1 MATKTFTEL
10 VDDLDGSKADLT
22 VSFSLE
28 GVDYEIDLSNAHV
41 EELHADMTK
50 WIVAARRVGG
60 RARRS
65 SRTPSSAK
73 ETAKIRKW
81 ALENNYNVSDRG
93 RIAAEVREA
102 YYAAHEG

>member
-50 WIVAARRVGG
+50 WIVAAPRGW
-60 RARRS
+60 
-65 SRTPSSAK
+65 SRTSQ
-73 ETAKIRKW
+73 
-81 ALENNYNVSDRG
+81 L
-93 RIAAEVREA
+93 
-102 YYAAHEG
+102 AHA

>member
-73 ETAKIRKW
+73 ETSKIRKW

>member
-41 EELHADMTK
+41 DELHADMTK

-81 ALENNYNVSDRG
+81 A
-93 RIAAEVREA
+93 IAAASLRMFARRTTPHTKAESTDA
-102 YYAAHEG
+102 

>member
-60 RARRS
+60 RARLS

-81 ALENNYNVSDRG
+81 AL
-93 RIAAEVREA
+93 
-102 YYAAHEG
+102 